1 MKIKNKDILC
11 IGEVLWDRLP
21 DKSVPGGAPMNVALH
36 LLQFKYNVL
45 VSSSIGNDK
54 AGQDL
59 LQFINDAGADTSLIQ
74 TNYELPTSEVPVW
87 LDENNNPTFDIL
99 EPVAW
104 DKLELTDKLIEAAR
118 NVGMIVYGSLA
129 SRNEITRN
137 TITSLLEYDNMFC
150 GVIIHVVWG
159 KSVNTNKSGK
169 DPGVPI
175 GFHLIRSILEMS
187 LFIHNF
193 NMINPCTDTY
203 ETACQSQVFMLYPDP
218 GKGFVPPECTGGC
231 AGLPK
236 SRNAQTMGLNSCRC
250 TYLC

>member
-1 MKIKNKDILC
+1 MATDCDNENHGTEQKSFAAISQTRDAVLTLIRKGLKKDVRVC
-11 IGEVLWDRLP
+11 
-21 DKSVPGGAPMNVALH
+21 VPGGNYFLKEH
-36 LLQFKYNVL
+36 LMSGLEIPVQKNIQPDMRGIRVKSRSFPAMFRHN
-45 VSSSIGNDK
+45 
-54 AGQDL
+54 
-59 LQFINDAGADTSLIQ
+59 FI
-74 TNYELPTSEVPVW
+74 E
-87 LDENNNPTFDIL
+87 
-99 EPVAW
+99 
-104 DKLELTDKLIEAAR
+104 DKLLNLTYRKYE
-118 NVGMIVYGSLA
+118 
-129 SRNEITRN
+129 
-137 TITSLLEYDNMFC
+137 LLEYDNMFC